1 MQKTHSDRENKA
13 AQAGK
18 EIEVVQME
26 CADEKGRAVQA
37 GEEMKV
43 VQTERA
49 GEKGETVQ
57 TERAGERSEA
67 VQGAHGGRKRE
78 TVQIEQKN
86 QGAQAE
92 HNISATWAEEAIMD
106 LDDFIESQGVY
117 IRQ

>member
-1 MQKTHSDRENKA
+1 
-13 AQAGK
+13 
-18 EIEVVQME
+18 ME

-49 GEKGETVQ
+49 GEKGETVHTERAGEKGEAVH

-67 VQGAHGGRKRE
+67 VQGAHGGMKRE

-92 HNISATWAEEAIMD
+92 HNISATWAEEVIMD